1 MNLPDMPLLG
11 ILRDRMSWLNARQT
25 LLSQNVANADTPGYA
40 ARDLK
45 PMDFESALKQSTA
58 QAFEGLVTTDPG
70 HIAVSMNGPS
80 HIGDAQITQQ
90 DTTSSGNSVSLE
102 QEMIKV
108 ADTQAQYQAA
118 TNLYSK
124 MVGMMRTAIGG
135 A

>member
-45 PMDFESALKQSTA
+45 PMDFDSALKESTA
-58 QAFEGLVTTDPG
+58 RSFEGLLTTDPN
-70 HIAVSMNGPS
+70 HIAVSASGPS
-80 HIGDAQITQQ
+80 RIGEAQVTEQ
-90 DTTSSGNSVSLE
+90 DTTTTGNSVTLE
-102 QEMIKV
+102 EEMIRV

-118 TNLYSK
+118 ANLYSK